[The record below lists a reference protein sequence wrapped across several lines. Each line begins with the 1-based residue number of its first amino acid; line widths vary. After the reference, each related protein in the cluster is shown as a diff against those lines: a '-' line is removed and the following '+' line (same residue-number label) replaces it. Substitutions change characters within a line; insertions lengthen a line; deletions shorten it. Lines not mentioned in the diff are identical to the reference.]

1 MPRARGAGDYAVRVA
16 NWKFWQRRPQVR
28 ALKVRSRGDHGPT
41 QRVDFAELAPDIETY
56 LGQAAY
62 LQLGYFETLTRLIR
76 ATPDLDEKALLTR
89 AAGAALH
96 KHRAIYDVIAD
107 RGSDPT
113 EIMKPFQQELDAF
126 RRKMIGQRQRETL
139 LSVYLT
145 SGILDDFYKALAR
158 SYGTDALHVAEIL
171 DYDDEDRSSIEPLL
185 KDSIAAD
192 DEMRWLLSMWGR
204 RLVGDT
210 LLVARS
216 ALANGNL
223 DQAAE
228 KQVEPVFTELMHAHT
243 QRMESLGLAA

>member
-1 MPRARGAGDYAVRVA
+1 M
-16 NWKFWQRRPQVR
+16 
-28 ALKVRSRGDHGPT
+28 
-41 QRVDFAELAPDIETY
+41 
-56 LGQAAY
+56 GQSAY

-96 KHRAIYDVIAD
+96 KHRAIVDMIAE
-107 RGSDPT
+107 RGADPT
-113 EIMKPFQQELDAF
+113 EVMKPFQQDLDAF
-126 RRKMIGQRQRETL
+126 RRKMVGQRQRETL

-145 SGILDDFYKALAR
+145 SGMLDDFYKALAK
-158 SYGTDALHVAEIL
+158 SYGNAAYHVAEIL

-185 KDSIAAD
+185 QNSIAEN

-216 ALANGNL
+216 ALADGNL

-243 QRMESLGLAA
+243 KRMEGLGLAA